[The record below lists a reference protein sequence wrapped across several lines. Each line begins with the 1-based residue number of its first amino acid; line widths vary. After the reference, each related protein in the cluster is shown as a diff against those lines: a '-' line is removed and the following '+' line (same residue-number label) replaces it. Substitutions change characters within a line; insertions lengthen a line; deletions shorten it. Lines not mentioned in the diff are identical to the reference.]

1 MESSIIITESVKNQ
15 RMPTNEVIKNMK
27 IGDYFMLDK
36 SWIQITENHIVLANK
51 IF

>member
-1 MESSIIITESVKNQ
+1 MESSIILTESVKNQ
-15 RMPTNEVIKNMK
+15 RMSTNEVIKNMK

-36 SWIQITENHIVLANK
+36 SWIQITENHVILVKK

>member
-1 MESSIIITESVKNQ
+1 METSIIITESVKNQ
-15 RMPTNEVIKNMK
+15 RLSTNEVIKNMK

-36 SWIQITENHIVLANK
+36 SWIQITDNHVVLANK